1 MMNVIPAIDKRLEDR
16 RSLRVS
22 ATVMV
27 SPTQSFE
34 VRTMDI
40 SSGGMAICAAANPRT
55 GTQFDISFQ
64 IPNKTQGSTP
74 VQVRVRV
81 AYSVLSRDQDGFKI
95 GLQFVHLSPDS
106 ATTIGRYIMH

>member
-22 ATVMV
+22 ATVTV

-40 SSGGMAICAAANPRT
+40 SSGGMAICAPANPRI

-64 IPNKTQGSTP
+64 IPANPSGFSQ

-95 GLQFVHLSPDS
+95 GLQFVRLSPDA
-106 ATTIGRYIMH
+106 ATAIGRYIMH